1 MSNEYDFES
10 DVVNTEQTN
19 NGLINNG
26 TGNNGTNNGNGGVPL
41 IAIIGIMALIIVG
54 LIVYI
59 IVDPSATKEEPV
71 IDVQES
77 EVIIEDSVADEE
89 IEENVA
95 EEPVIK
101 EDEDK
106 DENEE
111 EIKTPIEVNDNSSV
125 ELSSDW
131 MDCEFA
137 IEGKK
142 YKLNNSYKTYTQDGW
157 YIDLEKM
164 GYAEGYILNKNDKT
178 YSTIDLLNDNFE
190 DADVSVGFI
199 NRGDNAQDITECD
212 IWAINIDN
220 SYSDTPVSFELP
232 GGVKNGATL
241 ADVEAAYGKP
251 EDEND
256 IYRSEDLGYTKY
268 SYDYDYSIYFEVT
281 VYDEEGL
288 TEFGYKIYE

>member
-19 NGLINNG
+19 NGPINNG

-89 IEENVA
+89 VEENVA

-101 EDEDK
+101 EDE

-220 SYSDTPVSFELP
+220 SYSDTPISFELP